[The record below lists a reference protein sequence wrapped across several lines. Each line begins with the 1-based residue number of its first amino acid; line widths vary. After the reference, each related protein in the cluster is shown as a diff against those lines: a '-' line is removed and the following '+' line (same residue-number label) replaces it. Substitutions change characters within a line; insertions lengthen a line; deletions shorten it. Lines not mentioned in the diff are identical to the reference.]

1 MNKLKNI
8 INEEISKYIKN
19 NTKQLNEYLDNEH
32 DIPLKK
38 YLSLSDYEK
47 EEDLIYR
54 FSYLLLD
61 FFEEELDNGTMDE
74 DDIEIVNASN
84 GDDYTLIDQI
94 LNGDLNK
101 YYQDFLRYIQRKV
114 DYYEMPAHQSFEES
128 IPVKN
133 EWLIHFTSDALGIA
147 RNGFEYGTDDM
158 DSLNY
163 TNASVTDGKS
173 EGYDFAYTIDD
184 YERFY
189 KGYSGNPKY
198 GNEAVLFQASGIK
211 TWHYGD
217 EEYQVIFWGRNA
229 KNIIPIQQNSD
240 GEWTVFSS
248 KTGRELAKFETLEE
262 IVNWVLNNKEQY
274 RKHMNYKRG

>member
-1 MNKLKNI
+1 MKKYKQI
-8 INEEISKYIKN
+8 IKEEIQSY
-19 NTKQLNEYLDNEH
+19 LNEYLDKYH
-32 DIPLKK
+32 DIPLKQ
-38 YLSLSDYEK
+38 YLSLSDEEK

-61 FFEEELDNGTMDE
+61 FFTEQMENGTLDDEEL
-74 DDIEIVNASN
+74 EIINASN
-84 GDDYTLIDQI
+84 GDDYILIDQI

-101 YYQDFLRYIQRKV
+101 YYKDFLNYIQRKV
-114 DYYEMPAHQSFEES
+114 DYYEMPAHQTFEES

-133 EWLIHFTSDALGIA
+133 EWLIHFTSNALGIA
-147 RNGFEYGTDDM
+147 RHGFEYGTEDL

-163 TNASVTDGKS
+163 TGAGSINGKS

-189 KGYSGNPKY
+189 RGHNGDPKY

-217 EEYQVIFWGRNA
+217 EEYQVIFWGKNA
-229 KNIIPIQQNSD
+229 KNIIPISRTDD
-240 GEWTVFSS
+240 GNWIVYSS
-248 KTGRELAKFETLEE
+248 RTGNPLIQFEDLES
-262 IVNWVLNNKEQY
+262 IVDWVINNKEQY
-274 RKHMNYKRG
+274 RKHLYHKR